1 MWRPRPSI
9 TSGSFSSLITRVS
22 TGVRPGGISSIRLTS
37 ISPYWVSVSVR
48 GIGVAVITSR
58 CGGCSALDD
67 EQQPLR
73 HAEAVLLVDHREAE
87 LLVGDL
93 LLEDRVGADED
104 VDRAVGEAHQH
115 AVARPALLAA
125 GEDRDAHADAVELAE
140 QGRMMLAG
148 EDFGRR
154 EQRRLRAGFDRGEH
168 RQQRDQR
175 LARADVALEQ
185 AQHRRR
191 LRHVAAD
198 FLDHAPLRA
207 GQLVGQLEL
216 AVSSPVPASG
226 VVRCRRC
233 DWRSSSSASWLAKI
247 SS

>member
-1 MWRPRPSI
+1 MCRPRPSI

-58 CGGCSALDD
+58 CGGCSALDASSSRC
-67 EQQPLR
+67 ETPKR
-73 HAEAVLLVDHREAE
+73 CCSSITASPR

-125 GEDRDAHADAVELAE
+125 GEDRDAHAEAVELAE
-140 QGRMMLAG
+140 QGRVMLAG

-154 EQRRLRAGFDRGEH
+154 EQRRLRAAIRP
-168 RQQRDQR
+168 RPASPA
-175 LARADVALEQ
+175 ARPASCPS
-185 AQHRRR
+185 RRR
-191 LRHVAAD
+191 PGAGEAS
-198 FLDHAPLRA
+198 APICAMSPRI
-207 GQLVGQLEL
+207 
-216 AVSSPVPASG
+216 SSIT
-226 VVRCRRC
+226 RRC
-233 DWRSSSSASWLAKI
+233 APVSW
-247 SS
+247 